1 MARPNAWK
9 GRPQQSMLGLELAKC
24 LTARSIRAADLARM
38 MARRK
43 TPITAQ
49 YIGYLLHG
57 KRQVTPITLNN
68 ISAAMQLSEPEA
80 QVLHRAAAIEAGFR
94 IGG

>member
-1 MARPNAWK
+1 
-9 GRPQQSMLGLELAKC
+9 MLGLELAKC

-49 YIGYLLHG
+49 YIGLLLHG
-57 KRQVTPITLNN
+57 KRSVTPVTLIN
-68 ISAAMQLSEPEA
+68 ISAAMQLTEGEA

-94 IGG
+94 IGGLA